1 MDSSQC
7 VSKKQIMI
15 KWKPPEP
22 GWCNMNSDGSAL
34 SINGRAGVSIARQR
48 GIALLEINVDLQA
61 VVAVLKGDSQGCA
74 TGRSIIVAIRKLLS
88 ELDQVKI
95 SHTF

>member
-1 MDSSQC
+1 M
-7 VSKKQIMI
+7 
-15 KWKPPEP
+15 
-22 GWCNMNSDGSAL
+22 SDLWGVFK
-34 SINGRAGVSIARQR
+34 GVSIARQR